1 MIYFLSFE
9 KNDRSIN
16 KMNKLNKK
24 TKTIIIAAVIAVV
37 AIIVCI
43 SHFKKPGRIDGF
55 ESTVTSIDN
64 IRIPEG
70 TRIVAL
76 GEATHGNREFQEL
89 KLDVLKVLVEN
100 SNVRSL
106 VLEGDFGG
114 CCLVNDYIQGGEG
127 DPKELVNHLGYR
139 IYRTQQMYD
148 LIEWMRQYNETA
160 EDGDKIRLYGMDIQ
174 KDTDDKVYIE
184 NLYERLD
191 AGKYADYSARMDTLL
206 GDSYDTYDASKYDE
220 IIALMDEIEGD
231 LTDNFDAYAGITS
244 NEEVQ
249 RARIAA
255 GVIRYFMDLEL
266 NTTNYHKFRDTAMK
280 ELVDRILALE
290 EKEYGSAIMIGCHNG
305 HMTENNSSN
314 FTYLGSFLN
323 ESYGDSYFTI
333 GTDYYYTSDNLP
345 GTSGR
350 TVERFCSDDPL
361 AYQVGSMPEN
371 RYYIDFSTVD
381 PNSAVGKMIN
391 RSISTG
397 SLGEDYNITYKFV
410 KAYHQLNYAPT
421 DMYDAMILYYEV
433 NPTEIWE

>member
-1 MIYFLSFE
+1 M
-9 KNDRSIN
+9 KN
-16 KMNKLNKK
+16 MNKK
-24 TKTIIIAAVIAVV
+24 TKTIITVAVIAIAVIAV
-37 AIIVCI
+37 CI
-43 SHFKKPGRIDGF
+43 MNFKKPGRIDGF
-55 ESTVTSIDN
+55 EDAVTSIDN

-76 GEATHGNREFQEL
+76 GEATHGNAEFQEL
-89 KLDVLKVLVEN
+89 KRDVLEVLVNN
-100 SNVRSL
+100 SNVRAI

-139 IYRTQQMYD
+139 IYRTQQMCD
-148 LIEWMRQYNETA
+148 LITWMRAYNDNAA
-160 EDGDKIRLYGMDIQ
+160 EGDKIRIYGMDIQ
-174 KDTDDKVYIE
+174 KDTDDKVYIS

-191 AGKYADYSARMDTLL
+191 AGKCADYTARMDELL
-206 GDSYDTYDASKYDE
+206 GDSYDTYDASRYDE

-231 LTDNFDAYAGITS
+231 LTANFDAYSGITS
-244 NEEVQ
+244 EEEVE

-255 GVIRYFMDLEL
+255 GVIKYFMDLEL

-280 ELVDRILALE
+280 DLVDKILAIE

-314 FTYLGSFLN
+314 FTFLGSFLN
-323 ESYGDSYFTI
+323 EDYGDSYFTI
-333 GTDYYYTSDNLP
+333 GTDYYYTNDNLP

-371 RYYIDFSTVD
+371 RYYLDFVAVD
-381 PNSAVGKMIN
+381 PGSAVGKVIN
-391 RSISTG
+391 RSVRTG
-397 SLGEDYNITYKFV
+397 SLGEDYNITYKFI
-410 KAYHQLNYAPT
+410 KDYHQLNYAPT

-433 NPTEIWE
+433 TPTEIWEQ